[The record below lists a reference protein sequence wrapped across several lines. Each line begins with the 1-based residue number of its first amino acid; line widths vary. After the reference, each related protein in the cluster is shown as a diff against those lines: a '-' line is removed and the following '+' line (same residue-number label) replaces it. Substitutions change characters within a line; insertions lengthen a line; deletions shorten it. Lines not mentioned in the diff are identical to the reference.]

1 MKRQRQRRS
10 LAQWQRIMGQF
21 EASGQAASEFC
32 LAHDLNLEY
41 FLNRRRKLQRPSR
54 FVAVH
59 RRNDVAPI
67 TVQVADVTVR
77 CSTQTSPEWLAEL
90 AARLRR

>member
-1 MKRQRQRRS
+1 MKRQRRS
-10 LAQWQRIMGQF
+10 AAQWQRIITQF

-32 LAHDLNLEY
+32 SAHDLNRAY
-41 FLNRRRKLQRPSR
+41 FLKRRRSLHRPSR

-59 RRNDVAPI
+59 GRIDAAPI
-67 TVQVADVTVR
+67 TVQMADVTVR

-90 AARLRR
+90 AVQLRR